1 MTMLNAKSL
10 GLAAGV
16 LWGLSV
22 FVMAL
27 VGLTGYLT
35 GIVAALGTVYIG
47 YQEGIVGAIIG
58 LIYGFID
65 GFIWF
70 FLLGW
75 LYNMFEG
82 KKK

>member
-1 MTMLNAKSL
+1 MLNAKSL

-22 FVMAL
+22 FIMGILGAAIGYG
-27 VGLTGYLT
+27 VGFVG
-35 GIVAALGTVYIG
+35 ALGTMYIG
-47 YQEGIVGAIIG
+47 YDATIVGSIIW
-58 LIYGFID
+58 LILGFID

-70 FLLGW
+70 YLLAW
-75 LYNMFEG
+75 LYNIFEG